1 MTSKAIPA
9 ILCDDWARWVLA
21 KGLVIAGAGVLVVV
35 AASRS
40 EPNTG
45 TGLDGALVTA
55 GVGMITY
62 GFYTFAMT
70 RYTKM
75 YVERH
80 GVEPQRRAK

>member
-1 MTSKAIPA
+1 MVGYI
-9 ILCDDWARWVLA
+9 A

>member
-1 MTSKAIPA
+1 
-9 ILCDDWARWVLA
+9 
-21 KGLVIAGAGVLVVV
+21 
-35 AASRS
+35 
-40 EPNTG
+40 
-45 TGLDGALVTA
+45 
-55 GVGMITY
+55 VGMITY